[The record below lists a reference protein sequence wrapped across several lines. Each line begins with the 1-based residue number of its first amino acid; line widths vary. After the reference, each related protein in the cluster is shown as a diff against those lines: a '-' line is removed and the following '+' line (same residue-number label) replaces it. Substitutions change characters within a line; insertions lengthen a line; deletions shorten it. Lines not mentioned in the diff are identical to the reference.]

1 MDKCE
6 EKKTSSHLRR
16 LPSSLFLSSY
26 NPSRS
31 RLRRCPPHTPLSKR
45 SETILL
51 VWDLKKKLS
60 YFQLEMGT
68 GSLLLLSW
76 KPRAEFSGSCPNAQ
90 CSKRQIRKAL
100 KGKAMV
106 CRLEMGGHQQTRGG
120 STPPPPPRRH
130 TANKFCKH
138 TFWCAP
144 AGTQRPRLNSIPR
157 STPSCRAPRQVTRP
171 VSEQNHTGTC
181 KPWYS
186 MGLGLF
192 LVVPQFTS

>member
-16 LPSSLFLSSY
+16 LPSALFLSSY

-106 CRLEMGGHQQTRGG
+106 CRLEMWGHQQTRGG
-120 STPPPPPRRH
+120 STPPPHPGDTRQTSFANTRFGVPPQGR
-130 TANKFCKH
+130 NVQ
-138 TFWCAP
+138 
-144 AGTQRPRLNSIPR
+144 G
-157 STPSCRAPRQVTRP
+157 
-171 VSEQNHTGTC
+171 
-181 KPWYS
+181 
-186 MGLGLF
+186 
-192 LVVPQFTS
+192 